1 MNLNQLVI
9 ARDGYTA
16 LDFISDIGG
25 MQGMLM
31 TGCAFLL
38 TIWNYQHLDNFLIA
52 KLYRLSTNA
61 HKQDDLRPKR
71 KGDNLL
77 KPIPCQN
84 LIDYFADKAPRFLQC
99 GCRSSPQARGYLEG
113 QRMLH

>member
-1 MNLNQLVI
+1 MNLDDLTELEDETVFRLEQLPTKSYEKDYEVQLDLTIEMNLNQLVI
-9 ARDGYTA
+9 AREGYTA

-61 HKQDDLRPKR
+61 HK
-71 KGDNLL
+71 
-77 KPIPCQN
+77 
-84 LIDYFADKAPRFLQC
+84 
-99 GCRSSPQARGYLEG
+99 
-113 QRMLH
+113 